1 MQSLWRKL
9 PEPVRHLLGAL
20 GAVLIITLPFLV
32 LGLDHRCIQL
42 ISCDH

>member
-1 MQSLWRKL
+1 M
-9 PEPVRHLLGAL
+9 RHLLGAL

-42 ISCDH
+42 VGCHY